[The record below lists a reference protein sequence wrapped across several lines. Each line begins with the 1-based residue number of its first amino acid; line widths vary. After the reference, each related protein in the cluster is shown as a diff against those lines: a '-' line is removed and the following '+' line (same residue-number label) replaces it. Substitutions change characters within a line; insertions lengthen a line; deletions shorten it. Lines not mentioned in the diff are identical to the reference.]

1 MYTFIVIALL
11 AAVVVYAIAK
21 KTAKPEP
28 VTPEITEQEIHA
40 DLHSHV
46 EPTPPIVVIEPPIAS
61 VAPIVEVPAVADEK
75 PAVIAAAKKKP
86 AKKAKKKV
94 DA

>member
-1 MYTFIVIALL
+1 MLSFILIATIASLL
-11 AAVVVYAIAK
+11 MFFFIK
-21 KTAKPEP
+21 KTSKPEP

-46 EPTPPIVVIEPPIAS
+46 EPTPPIVVIEPPVAS
-61 VAPIVEVPAVADEK
+61 VVEETTVADEK